1 MVPSQSTVTMNI
13 QSNKMNTIASSTTAS
28 STFATNNNTN
38 TSSPLHPIKCGWM
51 LWAHL
56 PQDSDWSLNSYKRV
70 SRFTSI
76 EETVAITETLPEPLV
91 KNCMLFV
98 MRDGIAPMWEDP
110 RNRDGGNFSYK
121 ISNKIVAETWR
132 DLSYMLV
139 GEALSSNNDIA
150 NSVTG
155 ISISPKKNF
164 CIIKIWFNNCKNQ
177 NPALITSE
185 IPGITSQGVLFNKHD
200 KHADFKK

>member
-1 MVPSQSTVTMNI
+1 MVPSHPTETVTMNI
-13 QSNKMNTIASSTTAS
+13 QSNKMNTITAS
-28 STFATNNNTN
+28 TN
-38 TSSPLHPIKCGWM
+38 TSSSLHPVKCGWM

-56 PQDSDWSLNSYKRV
+56 PQDSDWSLTSYKRV

-76 EETVAITETLPEPLV
+76 EETVAITETLPESLV

-139 GEALSSNNDIA
+139 GETLSSNNDIA

-177 NPALITSE
+177 NPALITSD

>member
-1 MVPSQSTVTMNI
+1 MVPSHPIETKTVTMN
-13 QSNKMNTIASSTTAS
+13 SNKTNTISTSIMSSTC
-28 STFATNNNTN
+28 NT
-38 TSSPLHPIKCGWM
+38 LHPVKCGWM

-56 PQDSDWSLNSYKRV
+56 PQDNNWGLDSYKRV
-70 SRFTSI
+70 SRFESI

-139 GEALSSNNDIA
+139 GETLSSNNDIA

-200 KHADFKK
+200 KHADFKG

>member
-1 MVPSQSTVTMNI
+1 MVPSHSTSVTMNTQSNN
-13 QSNKMNTIASSTTAS
+13 QSNKTNANSTS
-28 STFATNNNTN
+28 II
-38 TSSPLHPIKCGWM
+38 SSPLHPIKCGWM

-56 PQDSDWSLNSYKRV
+56 PQDSNWALDSYKRV

-110 RNRDGGNFSYK
+110 KNRDGGNFSYK
-121 ISNKIVAETWR
+121 ISNKIVTETWR

-139 GEALSSNNDIA
+139 GESLSSNTDIA

-177 NPALITSE
+177 NPALITSD

-200 KHADFKK
+200 KHADFKIHL

>member
-1 MVPSQSTVTMNI
+1 MVPSHSTSVTMNT
-13 QSNKMNTIASSTTAS
+13 QSNKTNTNSTTII
-28 STFATNNNTN
+28 
-38 TSSPLHPIKCGWM
+38 SSPLHPIKCGWM

-56 PQDSDWSLNSYKRV
+56 PQDSNWALDSYKRV
-70 SRFTSI
+70 SRLESI
-76 EETVAITETLPEPLV
+76 EETISIIETLPEPLV
-91 KNCMLFV
+91 NNCMLFV

-110 RNRDGGNFSYK
+110 KNRDGGNFSYK
-121 ISNKIVAETWR
+121 ISNKIVIETWR

-139 GEALSSNNDIA
+139 GESLSSNNDIA

-177 NPALITSE
+177 NPALITSD

-200 KHADFKK
+200 KHADFKIHSTF

>member
-38 TSSPLHPIKCGWM
+38 TSSPLHPTKCGWM

-139 GEALSSNNDIA
+139 GESLSSNNEIA

>member
-1 MVPSQSTVTMNI
+1 MVPSHSTSVTMNT
-13 QSNKMNTIASSTTAS
+13 QSNK
-28 STFATNNNTN
+28 TNNT
-38 TSSPLHPIKCGWM
+38 TSSSSNPLHPIKSGWM

-56 PQDSDWSLNSYKRV
+56 PQDSNWALDSYKRV
-70 SRFTSI
+70 SRLTSV
-76 EETVAITETLPEPLV
+76 EETISVIETLPEPLV

-110 RNRDGGNFSYK
+110 KNRDGGNFSYK
-121 ISNKIVAETWR
+121 ISNKIVPETWR

-139 GEALSSNNDIA
+139 GESLSNNNDIA

-177 NPALITSE
+177 NPALITSD

>member
-1 MVPSQSTVTMNI
+1 MVPSHPTETKTMNI
-13 QSNKMNTIASSTTAS
+13 QSNKMNTITAS
-28 STFATNNNTN
+28 TSTSTNSSSNT
-38 TSSPLHPIKCGWM
+38 LHPVKCGWM

-56 PQDSDWSLNSYKRV
+56 PQDSDWSLTSYKRV

-139 GEALSSNNDIA
+139 GESLSSNNDIA

-177 NPALITSE
+177 NPALITSD

>member
-1 MVPSQSTVTMNI
+1 MVPSHPTETKTMNI
-13 QSNKMNTIASSTTAS
+13 QSNKMNTITAS
-28 STFATNNNTN
+28 
-38 TSSPLHPIKCGWM
+38 TSSSNTLHPVKCGWM

-56 PQDSDWSLNSYKRV
+56 PQDGDWSLNSYKRV

-139 GEALSSNNDIA
+139 GETLSSNNDIA

-177 NPALITSE
+177 NPALITSD

>member
-1 MVPSQSTVTMNI
+1 MVPSQSSVTMNT
-13 QSNKMNTIASSTTAS
+13 QSNKT
-28 STFATNNNTN
+28 NTN
-38 TSSPLHPIKCGWM
+38 TNTNATSSSSNPLHPIKCGWM

-56 PQDSDWSLNSYKRV
+56 PQDSNWALDSYKRV
-70 SRFTSI
+70 SRFTSV

-110 RNRDGGNFSYK
+110 KNRDGGNFSYK
-121 ISNKIVAETWR
+121 ISNKIVPETWR

-139 GEALSSNNDIA
+139 GESLSSNNDIA

-177 NPALITSE
+177 NPALITSD

>member
-1 MVPSQSTVTMNI
+1 MVPSHSNVTMNTP
-13 QSNKMNTIASSTTAS
+13 SNTLSS
-28 STFATNNNTN
+28 NNTN
-38 TSSPLHPIKCGWM
+38 PLHSTKDSWT

-56 PQDSDWSLNSYKRV
+56 PQDNNWGLDSYKKV
-70 SRFTSI
+70 SKYNSI
-76 EETVAITETLPEPLV
+76 EEAIAVTETLPEPLV
-91 KNCMLFV
+91 KYCMLFV
-98 MRDGIAPMWEDP
+98 MKEGIAPMWEDP
-110 RNRDGGNFSYK
+110 KNRDGGNFSYK
-121 ISNKIVAETWR
+121 ISNKIVIETWR

-139 GEALSSNNDIA
+139 GGVLSNNNDIA
-150 NSVTG
+150 NSITG

-200 KHADFKK
+200 KHADFKSNY

>member
-1 MVPSQSTVTMNI
+1 MVPSHPTETVTMNI
-13 QSNKMNTIASSTTAS
+13 QSNKMNTITAS
-28 STFATNNNTN
+28 TN
-38 TSSPLHPIKCGWM
+38 TSSPLHPVKCGWM

-139 GEALSSNNDIA
+139 GETLSSNNDIA

-177 NPALITSE
+177 NPALITSD

>member
-1 MVPSQSTVTMNI
+1 MVPSHSTSVTMNT
-13 QSNKMNTIASSTTAS
+13 QSNK
-28 STFATNNNTN
+28 TNNT
-38 TSSPLHPIKCGWM
+38 TSSSSNPLHPIKSGWM

-56 PQDSDWSLNSYKRV
+56 PQDSNWALDSYKRV
-70 SRFTSI
+70 SRLESI
-76 EETVAITETLPEPLV
+76 EETISVIETLPEPLV

-110 RNRDGGNFSYK
+110 KNRDGGNFSYK
-121 ISNKIVAETWR
+121 ISNKIVPETWR

-139 GEALSSNNDIA
+139 GESLSSNNDIA

-177 NPALITSE
+177 NPALITSD